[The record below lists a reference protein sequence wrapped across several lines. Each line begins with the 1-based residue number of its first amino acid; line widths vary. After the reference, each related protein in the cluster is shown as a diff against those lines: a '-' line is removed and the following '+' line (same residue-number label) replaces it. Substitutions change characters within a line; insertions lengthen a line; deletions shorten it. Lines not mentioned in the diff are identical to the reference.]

1 MNKAFQKVNE
11 IQVGDLITKIYGK
24 KPIEVTSV
32 ASYGSVSGTYVDS
45 NTPICDY
52 YFAFKPYEPEED
64 KTMSKQQLFTWTDDS
79 GQNYGTLLATNSS
92 GEYVIEEK
100 KTGNIVTKH
109 KSTVEEVLPY
119 TFSAKQGAA
128 TNEKHFIGS
137 DTINKDDILIQTST
151 MKYWTVTAVDTKNK
165 SATKF
170 VGRRIVTEK
179 I

>member
-1 MNKAFQKVNE
+1 MTKAFQESNE
-11 IQVGDLITKIYGK
+11 IQVGDLITKISGK
-24 KPIEVTSV
+24 KPIEVISINP
-32 ASYGSVSGTYVDS
+32 YGYVSGTYVDS
-45 NTPICDY
+45 NNTVYDY
-52 YFAFKPYEPEED
+52 YCAFKPYEPEED
-64 KTMSKQQLFTWTDDS
+64 KTMNKQQLFTWTDDS
-79 GQNYGTLLATNSS
+79 GQHYGTLLATNSS

-100 KTGNIVTKH
+100 KTGNIVTKD

-119 TFSAKQGAA
+119 TFSAKQGAS
-128 TNEKHFIGS
+128 TSEKHFIGS
-137 DTINKDDILIQTST
+137 DTINKGDILIQSST